1 VKEKTIVNHLSE
13 TVRALSNRNY
23 RIYFFCMLVSFT
35 GTWMQN
41 VAQVWLVYRLTDS
54 ALLLGV
60 FGFLSQLPVFLLT
73 SVGGVIADRYSRR
86 RIIIITQT
94 LAMIQ
99 ALALAWL
106 TLSGQVTV
114 AWVISLALLL
124 GLANAF
130 ELPARQSFVSGLVD
144 KKDRINAIALNSL
157 IMSSARIIGPALA
170 GLLVVW
176 LGEGLCFL
184 INGLGYIT
192 IIGFFAIRVR
202 HPADDDSDQSALCDL
217 KEGLDFLRSN
227 RPARVLLLLLALVS
241 FFGMPY
247 IVLMPIF
254 ADRVLGGGTQALG
267 LMMSAAGVGALV
279 GDLSLVVRRNAKG
292 LGRGIAIYV
301 ITLGALLVLFS
312 ISRNL
317 ILSTVLLIPIGFVV
331 MLQISVSSTLLQAM
345 VDDQLRGR
353 VMSFYSMSLMGT
365 VPFGN
370 LCAGAIAARIGAPA
384 TVAIGGMICLVCT
397 LAFLKQ
403 LSVLNSEPRPYTRG
417 AGQH

>member
-1 VKEKTIVNHLSE
+1 
-13 TVRALSNRNY
+13 
-23 RIYFFCMLVSFT
+23 MLVSFT

-41 VAQVWLVYRLTDS
+41 VAQIWLVYRLTDS
-54 ALLLGV
+54 ALLLGAV
-60 FGFLSQLPVFLLT
+60 GFLSQLPVFLLT
-73 SVGGVIADRYSRR
+73 PVSGVIADRHSRH

-114 AWVISLALLL
+114 GWVMSLALLL

-130 ELPARQSFVSGLVD
+130 ELPARQSFVSELVGKQD
-144 KKDRINAIALNSL
+144 MINAIALNSL
-157 IMSSARIIGPALA
+157 IMSSARIIGPAVA

-184 INGLGYIT
+184 INGLGYIVT

-202 HPADDDSDQSALCDL
+202 HTAGYDSGQSALCDL

-241 FFGMPY
+241 FFGLPY

-254 ADRVLGGGTQALG
+254 AGRVLGGGAQALG

-279 GDLSLVVRRNAKG
+279 GDLSLVARRNARG
-292 LGRGIAIYV
+292 LGRVIAIYV

-317 ILSTVLLIPIGFVV
+317 MLSTVLLIPIGFVV
-331 MLQISVSSTLLQAM
+331 MLQLSVSSTLLQAM
-345 VDDQLRGR
+345 VDDRLRGR

-384 TVAIGGMICLVCT
+384 TVAIGGMICLVCA
-397 LAFLKQ
+397 LAFLKR
-403 LSVLNSEPRPYTRG
+403 LSVLNSEPVPTLG
-417 AGQH
+417 AQGSIKSDV